1 MNILPISKPED
12 KPKSPLDVTKPT
24 PQSYSSDESDE
35 EFDKPKVTEVKP
47 LAPLVPLTGKPEEKG
62 AMDILPIS
70 KPEDK
75 PKSPLDVTKST
86 PQTYSS
92 DESDEEFDKP
102 KATEVKPLAP
112 LVPPTPQSYSS
123 DESDEEFDK
132 PKVTEVKPL
141 APLVPLTGKP
151 EEKGAMD
158 ILPISKPEDK
168 PKSPLDVTKPTPQT
182 YSSDNPMK
190 NLTNLRPQK

>member
-1 MNILPISKPED
+1 MDILPISKPED

-24 PQSYSSDESDE
+24 PQTYSSDKSEEEFDKPKATEPTPQTYSSSDESDE

-47 LAPLVPLTGKPEEKG
+47 LAPLVPGQ
-62 AMDILPIS
+62 
-70 KPEDK
+70 
-75 PKSPLDVTKST
+75 PKSSLDVTKPT
-86 PQTYSS
+86 PQT
-92 DESDEEFDKP
+92 
-102 KATEVKPLAP
+102 
-112 LVPPTPQSYSS
+112 YSS

-141 APLVPLTGKP
+141 APVVPVTSKT

-168 PKSPLDVTKPTPQT
+168 PKSPLDVTKPTPQNT
-182 YSSDNPMK
+182 LLMNLMK
-190 NLTNLRPQK
+190 NLTNLRSQR